1 MAASDGHTHGQDF
14 LARPF
19 MSTLEF
25 FSLSPN
31 IWGQPLNK
39 KDIGSRQDAHG
50 NLPGSAPGASLLQTR
65 CSEFLVVAESDRS
78 QEAVGH
84 GFDHSDGFEQS
95 NLVHVFLL
103 PPLFAARCLDLLAVS
118 RGLRTKQAGA
128 ASKFVLLSPIRSAKG
143 QAPLLELLSKVGQHE
158 P

>member
-1 MAASDGHTHGQDF
+1 M
-14 LARPF
+14 RR
-19 MSTLEF
+19 
-25 FSLSPN
+25 
-31 IWGQPLNK
+31 IY
-39 KDIGSRQDAHG
+39 IYIYIYICSRQDAHR

-84 GFDHSDGFEQS
+84 GFDHSDGIEPS
-95 NLVHVFLL
+95 KLVHVFLL
-103 PPLFAARCLDLLAVS
+103 PPLIEARCLDGEPRAEVYEPSRWAV
-118 RGLRTKQAGA
+118 

-158 P
+158 S